1 MKGGE
6 EVLITEALRL
16 CESLEVGVEVVEAS
30 NLSSDGA
37 VPRPGPGPGGSLEVA
52 TVCTVDLHQPSP
64 EADSL
69 RYSTFSYRWWRFV
82 LMC

>member
-16 CESLEVGVEVVEAS
+16 CESLEVVGVEVVEAS

-37 VPRPGPGPGGSLEVA
+37 VPRPGPGGSLEVA

-82 LMC
+82 WMC

>member
-6 EVLITEALRL
+6 EVLITEALWL
-16 CESLEVGVEVVEAS
+16 CESLEVVGVEVVEAS

-69 RYSTFSYRWWRFV
+69 RYSTFSNK
-82 LMC
+82 